1 MEEAVVAS
9 VAEEAVA
16 ASVVGVADVVEALPA
31 ADVVDLEVGEELPE
45 AAVVEVVAVEAA
57 GADLKL
63 LSLSLIA
70 TKESSLPVE
79 RKML

>member
-1 MEEAVVAS
+1 VEAEAVEEAVVAS

-16 ASVVGVADVVEALPA
+16 ASVVGV

-57 GADLKL
+57 EADLKL

-70 TKESSLPVE
+70 TRESSLPVE